1 MGESCH
7 VYCRSGT
14 CDLGG
19 AARLLAECGQTV
31 AHHGDHLTTGWPG
44 GPQFR
49 VWFEAGEHV
58 KEDASEIGR
67 GTDYEAAMRD
77 CDARFEIGID
87 DLDEALDEINT
98 LIEVQ
103 SVLQEATQGFLY
115 PTWNSNLS
123 GP

>member
-1 MGESCH
+1 MGEVCQ

-14 CDLGG
+14 CDLD
-19 AARLLAECGQTV
+19 AVARSLAECGLTV
-31 AHHGDHLTTGWPG
+31 THESDHLTAGWPG

-49 VWFEAGEHV
+49 VWYEAGEHV
-58 KEDASEIGR
+58 REDAAEIGK
-67 GTDYEAAMRD
+67 GTEDQAAMRD

-103 SVLQEATQGFLY
+103 SVLEAATRGLLY
-115 PTWNSNLS
+115 LTWKNNLP